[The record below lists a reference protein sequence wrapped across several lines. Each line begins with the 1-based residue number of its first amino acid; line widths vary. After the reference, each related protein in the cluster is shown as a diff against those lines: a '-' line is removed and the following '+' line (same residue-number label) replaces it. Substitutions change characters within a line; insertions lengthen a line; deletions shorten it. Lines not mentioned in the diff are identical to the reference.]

1 MKGLVVM
8 TNKKTKRTVLNEMLG
23 NEIFM
28 ANPDWVAY
36 AEHELELLDRKAE
49 SKGMTKVQVANEE
62 LKDVILDKMTI
73 DSLYTATQ
81 IVKIVGD
88 DRVQSTQKV
97 VALMKS
103 LVESGKVV
111 RVEDKKSTYFKKVGV

>member
-1 MKGLVVM
+1 M